1 MDGVTPAA
9 DLINRAYAWGHKAV
23 AITDHGVAQA
33 FPDAMNAV
41 NAIRGKGGK
50 IKVIYGTE
58 AYFVNDMVPVV
69 KGESEMPFDGDYISF
84 DLETTGLSAAN
95 DRITEIGAVRIHN
108 GESHSGENH
117 GADRDQRQYGD
128 RRSQGK
134 GSGRGFSGVLREGAG
149 AAGS

>member
-1 MDGVTPAA
+1 
-9 DLINRAYAWGHKAV
+9 
-23 AITDHGVAQA
+23 
-33 FPDAMNAV
+33 MNAV

-108 GESHSGENH
+108 GEITDVFNTFVNPERPIPAKITELTGINDSMVIE
-117 GADRDQRQYGD
+117 
-128 RRSQGK
+128 RSQGK
-134 GSGRGFSGVLREGAG
+134 GKR
-149 AAGS
+149 